1 MKQEIIAPE
10 EVGMSSKRL
19 ERIRSLEAGS
29 LEIAFRAS
37 KACNLT

>member
-19 ERIRSLEAGS
+19 ERIRSVMQGYVDQKRSPAG
-29 LEIAFRAS
+29 AQ
-37 KACNLT
+37 